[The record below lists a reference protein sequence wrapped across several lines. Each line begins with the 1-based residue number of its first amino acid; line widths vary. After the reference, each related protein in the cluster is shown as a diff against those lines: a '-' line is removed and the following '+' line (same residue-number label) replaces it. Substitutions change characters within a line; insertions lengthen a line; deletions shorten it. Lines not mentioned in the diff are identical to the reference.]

1 MCIFAQNMLV
11 KCDHSPQ
18 NRTSLIPIE
27 IKSGTRL
34 SGKSLGI
41 YIERY
46 GINLALRYSMNN
58 LKTDAKILNI
68 PLFLADWTKKILD
81 YVPKKL

>member
-68 PLFLADWTKKILD
+68 PLFLADWTKK
-81 YVPKKL
+81 Y